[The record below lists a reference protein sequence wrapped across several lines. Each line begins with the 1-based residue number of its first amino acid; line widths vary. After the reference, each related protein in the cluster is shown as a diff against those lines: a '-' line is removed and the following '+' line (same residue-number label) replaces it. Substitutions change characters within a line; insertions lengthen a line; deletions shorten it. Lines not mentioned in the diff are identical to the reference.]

1 MAALAPGDPR
11 RIGEYWLAGRL
22 GEGGQGIV
30 YEAYDAAGHRV
41 AVKVLRAGDGV
52 GTRARFA
59 KEADAAR
66 RVAPFCTARVIEAD
80 LDASLPYIV
89 SEYVGGPSLR
99 RAVELDG
106 PYEEDRLYRLA
117 TGVATALAAIHQA
130 SVIHRDLKPDNVLI
144 GPDGPRV
151 IDFGIA
157 RTREMS
163 LTTTGH
169 MAGTPAFMA
178 PEIVLGRR
186 AGPEVDVWAWG
197 AVTVFAATGRE
208 PFGGD
213 GIAALFHGILA
224 EEPDLSMLKEPL
236 RGLVAAA
243 MAKNPR
249 DRPTSRRLLLGL
261 VGGGNEL
268 APLLAAGT
276 RTAELVRPPAGA
288 SPPSLA
294 TLAEEVYAGLVPG
307 DRALVPRVLLRM
319 ITPGEGG
326 DDLPRRVRS
335 DDLLDGVVGAET
347 AERVLSAFA
356 RMDLVA
362 REGGEVS
369 VANAAL
375 PRAWPRLREWIDA
388 ERDGLRFHRRLGE
401 AAALWDG
408 HGRRPGDLY
417 QGTALEA
424 AVAWAATGRRHVTL
438 NLLESAFLDASLAL
452 GRARGRRRRQLTA
465 ALAALLVLA
474 LASAVVAVV
483 QGAAAARQRDV
494 AAARQTAARAD
505 SLRSSDPAKAML
517 LSVAAW
523 RLAPVSEARAA
534 LYGSLAQRERRV
546 SAPPKVTAEARFA
559 LSGDGLTLAVV
570 DQDRAVLWD
579 VAAGR
584 ERGAVSGVGR
594 AVREVALSRDGRW
607 LAVAGERSVRVW
619 DLSAWRPAGPEIAE
633 AARWLEFGPS
643 GRLLALVTDGGRW
656 QVWGAAGG
664 ARLIDRPTSGAEA
677 VAVSY
682 DDRLAAPMLDGDRFE
697 LWDLTTG
704 RRLRAPSGGRAVWVA
719 FGPEGRTLAVSAGP
733 DVVFWDLTG
742 HARRGTRLEGAGAV
756 WVAFGAGGRLV
767 VTYDKRSVGLW
778 TSEGASLL
786 RYPLAD
792 TSGMPSAAIGADGR
806 TLSYLLG
813 GGAVAVLDVDVGDRP
828 PRIASEIR
836 TVAFSGDARLAAVQ
850 TTTSLEL
857 WDVAAGRRLGDPLE
871 SPAATALAFSPDGR
885 LLAVGAEDPP
895 VLTLWDV
902 ARRVRLA
909 ALPLADVSWVGGLA
923 FSPDGRTLAVSPS
936 NGSFERV
943 QLWDV
948 AAHRRSAVLAHEG
961 GDVMAFRPDGA
972 ALALGGLGNALVAL
986 PSGRVWD
993 RPFGPSD
1000 DGVRSVAFSPDSRT
1014 VATGFSK
1021 LGVDLWDASTRRR
1034 IGRLAPTQGRL
1045 DDVVALAF
1053 SPDGRLLATGGSSGD
1068 VRLWDVAA
1076 RLPLGRPYSAHSGQV
1091 AALAFGPGGRDL
1103 YSLGGDG
1110 TLQRYPVDPERAAA
1124 AVCARVGATLSEDEW
1139 RGLIPEAS
1147 YRKVC

>member
-11 RIGEYWLAGRL
+11 RLGDYWLAGRL
-22 GEGGQGIV
+22 GEGGQGVV
-30 YEAYDAAGHRV
+30 YEAYDATGRRV
-41 AVKVLRAGDGV
+41 AVKVLRADDGA
-52 GTRARFA
+52 GMRARFA
-59 KEADAAR
+59 KEAAAAR
-66 RVAPFCTARVIEAD
+66 KVSPFCTARVIEAD
-80 LDASLPYIV
+80 LDAALPYIV

-99 RAVELDG
+99 QAVERDG

-169 MAGTPAFMA
+169 VAGTPAFMA
-178 PEIVLGRR
+178 PESVLGQR
-186 AGPEVDVWAWG
+186 AGPAVDIWAWG
-197 AVTVFAATGRE
+197 AVTAFAATGRE

-213 GIAALFHGILA
+213 GIASLFHGILGA
-224 EEPDLSMLKEPL
+224 EPDLSMIEEPL

-243 MAKNPR
+243 MAKDPR
-249 DRPTSRRLLLGL
+249 DRPTARSLLLGL
-261 VGGGNEL
+261 VGGRNEL
-268 APLLAAGT
+268 ALLLAAGT
-276 RTAELVRPPAGA
+276 RTAELVRPPAGT

-294 TLAEEVYAGLVPG
+294 ALAEDAYSGLGPA
-307 DRALVPRVLLRM
+307 DRALVPRILLRM
-319 ITPGEGG
+319 VTPGEGE
-326 DDLPRRVRS
+326 DDLPRKIHPGE
-335 DDLLDGVVGAET
+335 LLDGVVGPAT
-347 AERVLSAFA
+347 AERVLSGFA
-356 RMDLVA
+356 RMDVVA
-362 REGGEVS
+362 REGDAVS
-369 VANAAL
+369 LANAAL
-375 PRAWPRLREWIDA
+375 PRAWPRMREWIDA
-388 ERDGLRFHRRLGE
+388 DRDGLRIHRQLGD
-401 AAALWDG
+401 AAGMWDR

-417 QGTALEA
+417 QGTALET
-424 AVAWAATGRRHVTL
+424 AVAWAATGRQHVTL

-452 GRARGRRRRQLTA
+452 GRVRGRRRRQLTG
-465 ALAALLVLA
+465 ALSALLVLV

-505 SLRSSDPAKAML
+505 SLRSADPARAML

-534 LYGSLAQRERRV
+534 LYSSLAQREHSV
-546 SAPPKVTAEARFA
+546 SPPPKVTAEARFG
-559 LSGDGLTLAVV
+559 LSGDGRTLAVV

-594 AVREVALSRDGRW
+594 AVRDVALSRDGRW

-619 DLSAWRPAGPEIAE
+619 DLVSRRPAGSEIGQV
-633 AARWLEFGPS
+633 ARWLDFSPS
-643 GRLLALVTDGGRW
+643 GRSLGLVTEGGRW
-656 QVWGAAGG
+656 QVWDTAEGTRMVDRADAGV
-664 ARLIDRPTSGAEA
+664 EA
-677 VAVSY
+677 VAMSY

-697 LWDLTTG
+697 LWDVTTG
-704 RRLRAPSGGRAVWVA
+704 RRLPVPGEGRAVWVA
-719 FGPEGRTLAVSAGP
+719 FGPDRRTLAVSAGA
-733 DVVFWDLTG
+733 DVVFWDLPER
-742 HARRGTRLEGAGAV
+742 ARRGGRLEGAGAV
-756 WVAFGAGGRLV
+756 WLAFSADGRFV

-778 TSEGASLL
+778 SAEGVSLL
-786 RYPLAD
+786 RYPLGD
-792 TSGMPSAAIGADGR
+792 TSGMPSARIGADGR

-813 GGAVAVLDVDVGDRP
+813 GGAVAVLDVDAGAHSLRLAP
-828 PRIASEIR
+828 EIQ
-836 TVAFSGDARLAAVQ
+836 TVAFSRDARLAAVQ
-850 TTTSLEL
+850 TGTSLEL
-857 WDVAAGRRLGDPLE
+857 WDVAGGRRLGPPLA

-885 LLAVGAEDPP
+885 VLAVGAEDPP

-902 ARRVRLA
+902 SRRVRLA
-909 ALPLADVSWVGGLA
+909 ALPLADVNWVGGLA

-936 NGSFERV
+936 SGSPEPV

-948 AAHRRSAVLAHEG
+948 ARRTRSDVLAHDG
-961 GDVMAFRPDGA
+961 GDVMAFRPDGG
-972 ALALGGLGNALVAL
+972 ALAVGGLANALVAL
-986 PSGRVWD
+986 PRGPVWD

-1021 LGVDLWDASTRRR
+1021 LGVDLWDATTRRR
-1034 IGRLAPTQGRL
+1034 TGRLAPLQGRL

-1053 SPDGRLLATGGSSGD
+1053 SPDGRFLATGGASGS
-1068 VRLWDVAA
+1068 VRVWDVAA
-1076 RLPLGRPYSAHSGQV
+1076 RLPLGQPYTAHTGQV
-1091 AALAFGPGGRDL
+1091 TALAFGAGGRDL
-1103 YSLGGDG
+1103 YSLGWDG
-1110 TLQRYPVDPERAAA
+1110 TLQRYPVDPGRAAT
-1124 AVCARVGATLSEDEW
+1124 AVCARAGATLSEDEW
-1139 RGLIPEAS
+1139 RRLIPEVS

>member
-30 YEAYDAAGHRV
+30 YEAYDAESRRV

-59 KEADAAR
+59 KEAAAAR

-80 LDASLPYIV
+80 LDAPLPYIV

-213 GIAALFHGILA
+213 GVAALFHGILA
-224 EEPDLSMLKEPL
+224 GEPDLSMLKEPL

-243 MAKNPR
+243 MAKDPR
-249 DRPTSRRLLLGL
+249 DRPSSRRLLLGL
-261 VGGGNEL
+261 VGGGDEL

-326 DDLPRRVRS
+326 DDLPRRVRP
-335 DDLLDGVVGAET
+335 DDLLDGVVGSET

-388 ERDGLRFHRRLGE
+388 ERDGLRFHRRIGE

-417 QGTALEA
+417 QGTALET

-452 GRARGRRRRQLTA
+452 GRVRGRRRRQLTA

-483 QGAAAARQRDV
+483 QGPRPPGSVTSPPRG
-494 AAARQTAARAD
+494 RRP
-505 SLRSSDPAKAML
+505 PAPT
-517 LSVAAW
+517 
-523 RLAPVSEARAA
+523 RC
-534 LYGSLAQRERRV
+534 G
-546 SAPPKVTAEARFA
+546 
-559 LSGDGLTLAVV
+559 
-570 DQDRAVLWD
+570 
-579 VAAGR
+579 
-584 ERGAVSGVGR
+584 
-594 AVREVALSRDGRW
+594 
-607 LAVAGERSVRVW
+607 
-619 DLSAWRPAGPEIAE
+619 
-633 AARWLEFGPS
+633 
-643 GRLLALVTDGGRW
+643 
-656 QVWGAAGG
+656 
-664 ARLIDRPTSGAEA
+664 RPT
-677 VAVSY
+677 
-682 DDRLAAPMLDGDRFE
+682 RP
-697 LWDLTTG
+697 
-704 RRLRAPSGGRAVWVA
+704 RR
-719 FGPEGRTLAVSAGP
+719 
-733 DVVFWDLTG
+733 
-742 HARRGTRLEGAGAV
+742 
-756 WVAFGAGGRLV
+756 
-767 VTYDKRSVGLW
+767 
-778 TSEGASLL
+778 
-786 RYPLAD
+786 
-792 TSGMPSAAIGADGR
+792 
-806 TLSYLLG
+806 
-813 GGAVAVLDVDVGDRP
+813 
-828 PRIASEIR
+828 
-836 TVAFSGDARLAAVQ
+836 
-850 TTTSLEL
+850 
-857 WDVAAGRRLGDPLE
+857 
-871 SPAATALAFSPDGR
+871 
-885 LLAVGAEDPP
+885 
-895 VLTLWDV
+895 
-902 ARRVRLA
+902 
-909 ALPLADVSWVGGLA
+909 
-923 FSPDGRTLAVSPS
+923 
-936 NGSFERV
+936 
-943 QLWDV
+943 
-948 AAHRRSAVLAHEG
+948 
-961 GDVMAFRPDGA
+961 
-972 ALALGGLGNALVAL
+972 
-986 PSGRVWD
+986 
-993 RPFGPSD
+993 
-1000 DGVRSVAFSPDSRT
+1000 
-1014 VATGFSK
+1014 
-1021 LGVDLWDASTRRR
+1021 
-1034 IGRLAPTQGRL
+1034 
-1045 DDVVALAF
+1045 
-1053 SPDGRLLATGGSSGD
+1053 
-1068 VRLWDVAA
+1068 
-1076 RLPLGRPYSAHSGQV
+1076 
-1091 AALAFGPGGRDL
+1091 
-1103 YSLGGDG
+1103 
-1110 TLQRYPVDPERAAA
+1110 
-1124 AVCARVGATLSEDEW
+1124 C
-1139 RGLIPEAS
+1139 
-1147 YRKVC
+1147 C